1 MSDLTTIIM
10 YKDIIREYICSD
22 EEFLKLG
29 DVDILSMALD
39 FMFYED
45 RVLTLDRPYLDVAY
59 LRVGDFIINIDSLY
73 LDIKSLIEDSKP
85 KFEEFEL
92 TPEEAITLSNI
103 LELESM
109 SDSDNFEFED
119 DYKDHMRI
127 VESILVKLQKTYNV

>member
-1 MSDLTTIIM
+1 MSDFTTIIM
-10 YKDIIREYICSD
+10 YKDTIREYICSD

-85 KFEEFEL
+85 KFEEFVL

-109 SDSDNFEFED
+109 SDCENFDLEED
-119 DYKDHMRI
+119 FKEHIRI
-127 VESILVKLQKTYNV
+127 VESILDKLQKTYNV